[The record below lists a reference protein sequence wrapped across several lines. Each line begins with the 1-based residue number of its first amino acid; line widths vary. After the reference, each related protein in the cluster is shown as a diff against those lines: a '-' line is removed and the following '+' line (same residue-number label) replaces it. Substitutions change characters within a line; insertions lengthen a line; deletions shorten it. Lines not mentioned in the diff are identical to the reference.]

1 MVSNSHQ
8 PLPRRSAGGSRE
20 EAAAGASAPALQ
32 ALVRELERL
41 PGIGRKTAERLA
53 YHVLRLPAD
62 EAMRL
67 ARAIRDVKENL
78 HYCKTCF
85 SITEREECPVCEDAT
100 RDPQTIC
107 VVEEPRDLYAIEA
120 TGSYRGRYH
129 VLLGTFAPLD
139 GVAPSDLTVDALL
152 QRIRAGGVQEVIL
165 AMNPN
170 FEGDGTALYL
180 REKLKAFPGLK
191 ITRIAR
197 GVPSGSHLEHVS
209 RAIVS
214 DALEGRREMAD

>member
-1 MVSNSHQ
+1 
-8 PLPRRSAGGSRE
+8 
-20 EAAAGASAPALQ
+20 
-32 ALVRELERL
+32 VREIELL

-53 YHVLRLPAD
+53 YHVLRMPAED
-62 EAMRL
+62 AMRL

-78 HYCKTCF
+78 RHCKTCF
-85 SITEREECPVCEDAT
+85 SIAEREECSICEDAT
-100 RDPQTIC
+100 RDATTIC

-120 TGSYRGRYH
+120 TAAYRGRYH
-129 VLLGTFAPLD
+129 VLLGAFAPLE
-139 GVAPSDLTVDALL
+139 GVAPSDLTIEALL
-152 QRIRAGGVQEVIL
+152 ARLGAGGVKEVIL

-180 REKLKAFPGLK
+180 REKLKAFPGLR

-214 DALEGRREMAD
+214 DALEGRREMGD

>member
-1 MVSNSHQ
+1 
-8 PLPRRSAGGSRE
+8 
-20 EAAAGASAPALQ
+20 
-32 ALVRELERL
+32 L

-53 YHVLRLPAD
+53 YHVLRLPAQD
-62 EAMRL
+62 AMRL

-78 HYCKTCF
+78 RYCKTCF
-85 SITEREECPVCEDAT
+85 SIAERDECPVCEDAT
-100 RDPQTIC
+100 RDPATIC
-107 VVEEPRDLYAIEA
+107 VVEEPKDLYAIEA

-152 QRIRAGGVQEVIL
+152 ARLRAGGVREVIL
-165 AMNPN
+165 ATNPN

-180 REKLKAFPGLK
+180 HEKLKAFPGLK

-214 DALEGRREMAD
+214 DALEGRREMGD